1 MADAVSKGSTYS
13 AAACTLSVVC
23 AAAVLVSAGVG
34 LGAGI
39 AKDFVFDQ
47 NPASF
52 FADFG
57 VDKSLEKIGAD
68 LANEKYKDAGR
79 IYDRII
85 GLWSSGRKGVDAN
98 RCTSACRR

>member
-57 VDKSLEKIGAD
+57 VDKSLEKIGAV
-68 LANEKYKDAGR
+68 LQIPALITQSISEGIKDSR
-79 IYDRII
+79 E
-85 GLWSSGRKGVDAN
+85 LSGWKTRQNLRKD
-98 RCTSACRR
+98 